1 MIKSLNTRFAYISNA
16 DAQTCSTEQAA
27 LVALYNAA
35 DGANWGTPW
44 NTNVNLTADLGL
56 SNTDWNGV
64 ETDSSCRVVKLK
76 LDSNS
81 LSGEIP
87 TELGSLVSL
96 TELSLNDNQ
105 LSGEIPTE
113 FGNLTALEN
122 LDIGASELSGEMPA
136 ELGNLTSLTGLYLH
150 NNQLSGEIP
159 AELGE
164 LTSLTRLYL
173 HENQLQ
179 GGIPTEL
186 GSLASLQR
194 LYLNFNELSGEIPTE
209 LGNLTSLTQLYLNSN
224 ELSGEIPTELGN
236 LTSLT
241 QLYLSTNELSGE
253 IPTELGNLTSL
264 TQLYLSTNELSG
276 EIPTELVAL
285 TSLQW
290 LYLSDNELS
299 GEIPTELGSLPNLRS
314 LNLSSNPLGG
324 TIPTELED
332 LTELKTLS
340 LSSNQL
346 SGEIPTELA
355 SLTSLSQLYLHGNQL
370 SGEIPTELGD
380 LTNLFFLV
388 LGGNPLGG
396 TIPTE
401 LGELTNLSRLY
412 LSTNELSGE
421 IPTELEAL
429 TSLQHLYLSTNELSG
444 EIPTELEAL
453 TSLQHLYL
461 STNELSGEI
470 PTELE
475 ALTSLQ
481 HLYLDSNEL
490 SGEIP
495 MDLAS
500 PTNLEHLYLHNNILT
515 GSIPT
520 DLESIPASRILH
532 EVSLWGND
540 LTFTESS
547 ELGKRIDRAVLRV
560 LYNATGGDDWTSEQ
574 DEENNWLP
582 IQGDFDSAT
591 FTVQNLLS
599 FSDWDGVNVNSDG
612 RVSELELSDNNL
624 DGEVGNEL
632 EAPSGLETLNLSSNA
647 SLGGT
652 LPVGMTGLTGLETL
666 NIKCTNIETPTSTAF
681 DTWLASIDFTD
692 GPCVEPKVVTI
703 VADSTSAIYRG
714 GSADFTLT
722 RTGAVDGPLAVT
734 VNLTQD
740 QSYLVNLSRSVIF
753 LLDSATVALRIP
765 ASEFR
770 QLASGTVPEKG
781 TLTATVADSTD
792 YNVGTANSA
801 AVDIVIA
808 ATIGIKESS
817 YTVSE
822 EGGSPLTVTV
832 VVRTGEGAPQPSG
845 DISVGLGSFATGTAT
860 TPEDYQ
866 TRSEFLNFRS
876 SDFTAD
882 GTVYE
887 AEKSIDITIH
897 DDVFDDSGETFEFRL
912 EGAPGLHVK
921 YWYNFV
927 NSAGQR
933 CGLTCAVTATITDTD
948 TAAPIFTDGVSTM
961 RDFNETIGDAAVGT
975 AGNIGTAVGASDYNL
990 DTLTYSLLGTDKD
1003 KFGIVATSGQIQ
1015 TKVGEKY
1022 DHEVK
1027 SSYSV
1032 MVKVEDGN
1040 GESATV
1046 DVTLNVTDQ
1055 DEAPLAPAAPSVS
1068 PTSGSTTSLD
1078 VTWSAPGNTG
1088 RPSIT
1093 SYDLQYQKTTEST
1106 WTDGPQDQSGT
1117 SASIGSLE
1125 EGTAYRVQV
1134 RATNDEGDGVW
1145 SQSGTGTTT
1154 ALPVV
1159 TIPAMCDPNGFGLR
1173 LCGVRLGSLEPYKP
1187 ETEIDLCWD
1196 EGSAIPTGSDVVIE
1210 LRSRFSWDEVG
1221 SFYGSDPF
1229 GPWKE
1234 IGRGDSYT
1242 QCGSSGTC
1250 VQYTEVGL
1258 FRGTPLTYQMRIR
1271 RGGDVLS
1278 SSSELRMQ
1286 VPNSDAAELNASLS
1300 EPLHLTGHGY
1310 DTPAGPFF
1318 MELFFTDPKVQLLMV
1333 EMVDGLEADDFEVTN
1348 GTVDVEI
1355 WDHGTYKVE
1364 VTPTTLG
1371 EDVKVK
1377 LPATTVKGVGE
1388 SVSSTGCGN
1397 TYTRDNTASNEVTIP
1412 TALANNSRRS
1422 LDEALTARFEEKPVS
1437 HDGTGFTLRIAFS
1450 EAVSITAA
1458 AITVTGG
1465 TVKRVKRVEGLSDL
1479 WEIRIKPDSS
1489 GDVTVSVESG
1499 GVCGEAGVV
1508 CTAGGQA
1515 LSNGLEAIIA
1525 GSGT

>member
-1 MIKSLNTRFAYISNA
+1 M
-16 DAQTCSTEQAA
+16 
-27 LVALYNAA
+27 
-35 DGANWGTPW
+35 
-44 NTNVNLTADLGL
+44 
-56 SNTDWNGV
+56 
-64 ETDSSCRVVKLK
+64 
-76 LDSNS
+76 
-81 LSGEIP
+81 
-87 TELGSLVSL
+87 
-96 TELSLNDNQ
+96 
-105 LSGEIPTE
+105 
-113 FGNLTALEN
+113 
-122 LDIGASELSGEMPA
+122 
-136 ELGNLTSLTGLYLH
+136 
-150 NNQLSGEIP
+150 
-159 AELGE
+159 
-164 LTSLTRLYL
+164 
-173 HENQLQ
+173 
-179 GGIPTEL
+179 
-186 GSLASLQR
+186 
-194 LYLNFNELSGEIPTE
+194 
-209 LGNLTSLTQLYLNSN
+209 
-224 ELSGEIPTELGN
+224 
-236 LTSLT
+236 
-241 QLYLSTNELSGE
+241 
-253 IPTELGNLTSL
+253 
-264 TQLYLSTNELSG
+264 
-276 EIPTELVAL
+276 
-285 TSLQW
+285 
-290 LYLSDNELS
+290 
-299 GEIPTELGSLPNLRS
+299 
-314 LNLSSNPLGG
+314 
-324 TIPTELED
+324 
-332 LTELKTLS
+332 
-340 LSSNQL
+340 
-346 SGEIPTELA
+346 
-355 SLTSLSQLYLHGNQL
+355 TSLSQLYLHGNQL

-1173 LCGVRLGSLEPYKP
+1173 LCGVRL
-1187 ETEIDLCWD
+1187 
-1196 EGSAIPTGSDVVIE
+1196 V
-1210 LRSRFSWDEVG
+1210 
-1221 SFYGSDPF
+1221 
-1229 GPWKE
+1229 
-1234 IGRGDSYT
+1234 
-1242 QCGSSGTC
+1242 
-1250 VQYTEVGL
+1250 
-1258 FRGTPLTYQMRIR
+1258 
-1271 RGGDVLS
+1271 
-1278 SSSELRMQ
+1278 
-1286 VPNSDAAELNASLS
+1286 
-1300 EPLHLTGHGY
+1300 
-1310 DTPAGPFF
+1310 
-1318 MELFFTDPKVQLLMV
+1318 
-1333 EMVDGLEADDFEVTN
+1333 
-1348 GTVDVEI
+1348 
-1355 WDHGTYKVE
+1355 
-1364 VTPTTLG
+1364 
-1371 EDVKVK
+1371 
-1377 LPATTVKGVGE
+1377 
-1388 SVSSTGCGN
+1388 
-1397 TYTRDNTASNEVTIP
+1397 
-1412 TALANNSRRS
+1412 
-1422 LDEALTARFEEKPVS
+1422 
-1437 HDGTGFTLRIAFS
+1437 
-1450 EAVSITAA
+1450 
-1458 AITVTGG
+1458 
-1465 TVKRVKRVEGLSDL
+1465 
-1479 WEIRIKPDSS
+1479 
-1489 GDVTVSVESG
+1489 
-1499 GVCGEAGVV
+1499 
-1508 CTAGGQA
+1508 
-1515 LSNGLEAIIA
+1515 
-1525 GSGT
+1525 